1 MIDHNHYRGFEK
13 EGRFLQ
19 ILEEAVR
26 DYPGLPYKVLRRVLR
41 HVDSDY
47 LNDLFSVRPCVRT
60 LRYVR
65 PDCDGSHPSGRAAYF
80 VPGQIYES
88 VDFNGGSYAIK
99 GYEKGR
105 VGCTFFE
112 VVEEKQPSVQR
123 GGGHAQP

>member
-13 EGRFLQ
+13 EGRFLR

-26 DYPGLPYKVLRRVLR
+26 DHPGLPYRVLDKALR
-41 HVDSDY
+41 HADDEY

-60 LRYVR
+60 LRYR
-65 PDCDGSHPSGRAAYF
+65 RQDCDGSQLAGHRSYF
-80 VPGQIYES
+80 IHGQLYES

-99 GYEKGR
+99 GHENGR

-112 VVEEKQPSVQR
+112 VVEEKHPSELR
-123 GGGHAQP
+123 GGGHARV